1 MLHLALAALLQVAP
15 PAPRDS
21 APSAPV
27 LGASI
32 GAERRLPLDSIAPR
46 RPGDYATP
54 ALQALVGE
62 ASVRN
67 RRVPPALEGYT
78 ARVESEMALV
88 LKRAEGQEVTAS
100 LEQTSNLVR
109 WKRTGE
115 YEQRVVG
122 YRATQLSIAPSIV
135 GVSESAWTV
144 PTLYGNR
151 ILLLSGIDSARRSK
165 RDSVRRARATK
176 DPRGAAKAAAKAA
189 RNRVYLAEHPLGEE
203 RDRFYRFTGGDTVAR
218 IVVHGHTVDVV
229 RVTVEPRGG
238 YARRVVVFRGEMD
251 LDARRRQLVRLR
263 GYFDEVGPPLPNTPG
278 RLLSRTVQA
287 VAYVELV
294 NQEVNGAWWLPT
306 YQRIEPQVA
315 MPALGDGR
323 SVMRIVSRWRDL
335 QVQQGPEAQAWVA
348 ALARGDTTVPDPA
361 MDSAA
366 THDTLRAQKHRLS
379 FAPRDSIDGFAAWT
393 AELGAESGKV
403 RAEDFDDIAPDR
415 WRPTGRPR
423 FEWRVSRPSDV
434 ARFNRVEGL
443 FTGYGA
449 ELRLRDAAPGVTVR
463 GTAGWTW
470 HEQAARGRLVIDRTR
485 HRTSAGV
492 RGGRWVD
499 LTNDFRSALDSGSSL
514 AAVLGTDAYDYV
526 DRTGAAAY
534 VTRRLTRDEA
544 RPLVAR
550 LEAGV
555 MHDGAMRRVVRE
567 APIAMGTSD
576 SGFLENRGVREG
588 RYARV
593 VAQLELDP
601 DMAGEGLR
609 PGIGALLHAEV
620 TAGEL
625 EYARTEA
632 RVLARR
638 SWTFASGTTT
648 LALRGDAGAVFGIGA
663 VEDGASR
670 PGADGAPPPQQLFE
684 LGGLGA
690 ALTGYEYKEF
700 AGDRA
705 MLGRVLALHTF
716 PLLRRPMRVTRSFA
730 LPGLAPG
737 VSVGWQSGWTSVGE
751 RLSARSALAE
761 LAPPGS
767 APGTMLSRPT
777 NGVKSSIDLRL
788 RFFGG
793 NASLGAAR
801 PVERGGR
808 WRFVAGLV
816 QEL

>member
-1 MLHLALAALLQVAP
+1 MLSLVLVALLQVGT
-15 PAPRDS
+15 
-21 APSAPV
+21 PV
-27 LGASI
+27 VADTV
-32 GAERRLPLDSIAPR
+32 ARRVPLDSIAR
-46 RPGDYATP
+46 RRAPDYATP
-54 ALQALVGE
+54 ALAALVGE

-78 ARVESEMALV
+78 ARVESEIALV
-88 LKRAEGQEVTAS
+88 LKRPEGQEITGA

-122 YRATQLSIAPSIV
+122 YRATQLSFAPSVV
-135 GVSESAWTV
+135 GVSRSAWTV

-151 ILLLSGIDSARRSK
+151 ILLLSGIDSVRRSR
-165 RDSVRRARATK
+165 RDSLRRERARK
-176 DPRGAAKAAAKAA
+176 DPAGAERAA
-189 RNRVYLAEHPLGEE
+189 RQRVYLAEHPLGEE
-203 RDRFYRFTGGDTVAR
+203 RDRFYRFSGGDTVAR
-218 IVVHGHTVDVV
+218 VVVHGHVVDVV
-229 RVTVEPRGG
+229 RVIVEPRGG
-238 YARRVVVFRGEMD
+238 YGRRVVVFRGEMD
-251 LDARRRQLVRLR
+251 LDARRRQLVRMR
-263 GYFDEVGPPLPNTPG
+263 GYFNETGPPLPNTPG
-278 RLLSRTVQA
+278 RLLSRAVQG

-323 SVMRIVSRWRDL
+323 SVLRIVSRWRDL
-335 QVQQGPEAQAWVA
+335 QVQQGPGAEAWVA

-361 MDSAA
+361 MDTAA
-366 THDTLRAQKHRLS
+366 THDTLRAQKHTLS
-379 FAPRDSIDGFAAWT
+379 FAPRDSIDGFAAWS

-423 FEWRVSRPSDV
+423 FEWRVSRP
-434 ARFNRVEGL
+434 AELAHFNRVEGVY
-443 FTGYGA
+443 TGYGA

-463 GTAGWTW
+463 GTAGWAW
-470 HEQAARGRLVIDRTR
+470 HEQAARGRLVVDRTR
-485 HRTSAGV
+485 GRTSTGI

-499 LTNDFRSALDSGSSL
+499 LTNDFRSAMDSGSSI
-514 AAVLGTDAYDYV
+514 AALLGNDAYDYV
-526 DRTGAAAY
+526 DRTGVAAY
-534 VTRRLTRDEA
+534 VARRLTGNEA
-544 RPLVAR
+544 YPLVAR
-550 LEAGV
+550 LELGA

-567 APIAMGTSD
+567 SPVGLATSD
-576 SGFLENRGVREG
+576 SGFLQNRGVREG
-588 RYARV
+588 RYARMV
-593 VAQLELDP
+593 TQLELDP

-609 PGIGALLHAEV
+609 PGTGALLHLEAA
-620 TAGEL
+620 AGEL
-625 EYARTEA
+625 NYARIEG
-632 RVLARR
+632 RVLGRR
-638 SWTFASGTTT
+638 SWSTGMGTST
-648 LALRGDAGAVFGIGA
+648 LALRGDAGALFSGEGQ
-663 VEDGASR
+663 EDAAST
-670 PGADGAPPPQQLFE
+670 DGAPPPQQLFE

-690 ALTGYEYKEF
+690 ALSGYEYKEF

-705 MLGRVLALHTF
+705 MLGRVLAMHTF
-716 PLLRRPMRVTRSFA
+716 PLLRRPMRLTRSFA

-737 VSVGWQSGWTSVGE
+737 VSAGWQSGWASVGD
-751 RLSARSALAE
+751 RISGRRALEA

-767 APGTMLSRPT
+767 APGTLVSRPT
-777 NGVKSSIDLRL
+777 NGVRSSIDLRV